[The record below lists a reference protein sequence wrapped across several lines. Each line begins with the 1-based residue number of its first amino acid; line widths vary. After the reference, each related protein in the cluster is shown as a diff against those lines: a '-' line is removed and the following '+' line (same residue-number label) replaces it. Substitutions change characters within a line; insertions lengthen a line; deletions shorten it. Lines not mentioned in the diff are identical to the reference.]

1 LLFVGDQDL
10 KQFNVYLPAG
20 LIKRVKHQAIER
32 EMSLSALV
40 AEALGAYL
48 GAAGEEPTEGKES

>member
-1 LLFVGDQDL
+1 MGDQDV

-20 LIKRVKHQAIER
+20 LIKRIKHQAIEQ

-40 AEALGAYL
+40 AEALNAYL
-48 GAAGEEPTEGKES
+48 GDARDEPNQGKDS